1 MSSRV
6 SCGIA
11 SAGLAGGGRWSA
23 GGFPTRHA
31 NLWIF
36 LLTAAGLFYRFFMET
51 SRYDIISC
59 FLPTAFLFLVFLA
72 LMLVLTL
79 LKLMRA
85 SVSEKIQKVVRQIIW
100 VVEGGFLG
108 SELFILYVVY
118 ANFAYVSS
126 EVLYSPYFVS
136 VDKGSFLVLLFTT
149 TTLLPLVITGVFI
162 GYVRRYV
169 KDLPKLITTLLLLI
183 LAISYIEVVLLGA
196 WLYPVKVRE
205 MRNLHGYSAQCTLE
219 KAWSIA
225 NTTLAN
231 FKNTYTVNVPKPRQL
246 MIPGDDRYLW
256 VPRAL
261 VAVANTGSCEDFA
274 LELTTLLRDVLGC
287 EARVV
292 AFVGYDHAL
301 PEVKVDGTWYVL
313 DIGYTTRAGPVKAED
328 YWKHLERNYP
338 RVAAEAR
345 GLVDRETGRDVSA
358 EHGFALRG

>member
-1 MSSRV
+1 M
-6 SCGIA
+6 
-11 SAGLAGGGRWSA
+11 
-23 GGFPTRHA
+23 RH
-31 NLWIF
+31 
-36 LLTAAGLFYRFFMET
+36 
-51 SRYDIISC
+51 
-59 FLPTAFLFLVFLA
+59 V
-72 LMLVLTL
+72 
-79 LKLMRA
+79 
-85 SVSEKIQKVVRQIIW
+85 IIW
-100 VVEGGFLG
+100 VIEGGFLG
-108 SELFILYVVY
+108 SELFILYMVY
-118 ANFAYVSS
+118 ANFAYMLF

-149 TTLLPLVITGVFI
+149 TTLLPLVITGVFM
-162 GYVRRYV
+162 GYARRYV
-169 KDLPKLITTLLLLI
+169 KDLPKLIITLLLLI
-183 LAISYIEVVLLGA
+183 LAISYTEVVLLGA

-205 MRNLHGYSAQCTLE
+205 MRNLYGYGAQCTLE

-225 NTTLAN
+225 KLASTT

-261 VAVANTGSCEDFA
+261 VAVASTGSCEDFA

-338 RVAAEAR
+338 RVAAEAK